1 MKKLVLAAAVTAA
14 SISGLAH
21 AEDPVPDNAL
31 TFNIGAVSD
40 YRYRGISQTRLD
52 PAVQGGADYI
62 YNPLGLY
69 LGTWASNIKW
79 IRDGVDASGADGKG
93 GVEIDLYGGK
103 KGDIG
108 GGFTYDVGGLYYY
121 YPSNNYSVI
130 GKNANTFELYGQV
143 GYGVAYVKYSQ
154 ALT

>member
-1 MKKLVLAAAVTAA
+1 MKKIILAGGAA
-14 SISGLAH
+14 ILLCNLAH
-21 AEDPVPDNAL
+21 AEDPLPDNQL
-31 TFNIGAVSD
+31 SYNVGVVND
-40 YRYRGISQTRLD
+40 YRFRGISQTRFD
-52 PAVQGGADYI
+52 AAVQGGVDYI

-69 LGTWASNIKW
+69 LGTWGSNIKW
-79 IRDGVDASGADGKG
+79 ISDSVDAARTDGKG
-93 GVEIDLYGGK
+93 NAEIDLYGGK
-103 KGDIG
+103 RGDIG
-108 GGFTYDVGGLYYY
+108 AGFTYDVGGLYYY